1 MQQDKIDTFYSTM
14 HALNDKRRAFAEAAY
29 ELEYQIACARDALND
44 TIDNGI
50 SCKEVEDAHAKYRTC
65 KFNSKAVQHLIS
77 KVDAL
82 VLADLSQELRS
93 HLELISMHFSISY
106 GSISY
111 GSVYDKNY
119 CSGPIHMYFAYK
131 TDGQERRCFQLSIP
145 VKDTVHSDMKD
156 WNETNDGL
164 YCVYA
169 GTNWYSKKL
178 FCKVF
183 DAKKVTVAISKFLN
197 GEFDNELV
205 HDSCIQTQ
213 YDSQTLVDDIN
224 SILTRCVYG
233 DAVNAHIWSANTD
246 SFEYS
251 SLDSTSWRT
260 RSPLKQINTIESCI
274 DDTLSC

>member
-1 MQQDKIDTFYSTM
+1 M
-14 HALNDKRRAFAEAAY
+14 HALDDKRRAFAEAAH
-29 ELEYQIACARDALND
+29 ELACQIACARNALND

-50 SCKEVEDAHAKYRTC
+50 SCKEVEDAHAEYSTC
-65 KFNSKAVQHLIS
+65 KFNGKAVQHLIS

-93 HLELISMHFSISY
+93 RLELISMHFSVSH
-106 GSISY
+106 G
-111 GSVYDKNY
+111 YDKTC
-119 CSGPIHMYFAYK
+119 CSGPIHMHFAYK

-145 VKDTVHSDMKD
+145 VKGTVHSDMKD

-205 HDSCIQTQ
+205 YDSCIQIQ
-213 YDSQTLVDDIN
+213 HDSQTLVDDIN

-233 DAVNAHIWSANTD
+233 DAVNAHIWSASTD

-274 DDTLSC
+274 DDTRCMKFSA